1 MTMVTATWPRRT
13 VPPLLKPTPL
23 IPCFSCQWLTMS
35 KMPTTGTSSSF
46 AMSIASATWS
56 EWPWVRSRWVAPAIA
71 SPRRA
76 GSKSGLPS
84 QGSRSSTWSS
94 ISMRK
99 PLWPSQPSLMVG
111 SSPTSYGSPGRDV
124 SGLVPRGQQLLR
136 ADGRELLVRAAERGF
151 ERGLPGGGMA
161 RLADGGA
168 GRGPGGA
175 GARARSSPAIGVGSW
190 LFHTHARVWA
200 MLADVVPIQ
209 VFILVYLALAT
220 VRFFGAPWWG
230 GVAAAAAFVPVS
242 ALAAAGDRGGGGA
255 AERVGGLFAGAG
267 ADRVLCAGAAAAG
280 TGGGA
285 RAGGGGGDA
294 RGVAFLPHDRR
305 GGLPGLSR
313 RHAFPLASSQCGDA
327 LVDDPGAGAR
337 GGRPSGL
344 HPRLQP
350 VFE

>member
-23 IPCFSCQWLTMS
+23 IPCFSSQWLTMS

-56 EWPWVRSRWVAPAIA
+56 AWPWVSRRWVAPAIA

-99 PLWPSQPSLMVG
+99 PLWPSQLSLMVG

-124 SGLVPRGQQLLR
+124 IGLVRRGQQLLR

-151 ERGLPGGGMA
+151 ERGLPGGGVA

-175 GARARSSPAIGVGSW
+175 GARAHPR
-190 LFHTHARVWA
+190 R
-200 MLADVVPIQ
+200 
-209 VFILVYLALAT
+209 
-220 VRFFGAPWWG
+220 
-230 GVAAAAAFVPVS
+230 
-242 ALAAAGDRGGGGA
+242 DRGGVVALPHPCPGLGDAGRRGADPGLHPGLPGACHRAVLRRALVGRGGG
-255 AERVGGLFAGAG
+255 RGGLRAGERA
-267 ADRVLCAGAAAAG
+267 
-280 TGGGA
+280 GGA
-285 RAGGGGGDA
+285 RG
-294 RGVAFLPHDRR
+294 
-305 GGLPGLSR
+305 SR
-313 RHAFPLASSQCGDA
+313 RW
-327 LVDDPGAGAR
+327 R
-337 GGRPSGL
+337 GR
-344 HPRLQP
+344 
-350 VFE
+350 